1 MNRYN
6 LLLTSLFV
14 YSSALS
20 MYKTPESL
28 SSLPCLI
35 DLKED
40 EIIDKTVQYLDTKK
54 SIINQL
60 DGIER
65 TYLNYKKNYNLLPK
79 SGYYQLIQ
87 SLKEWLTK
95 SITQKQRLLL
105 FHESCR
111 NKKITACGLIIQ
123 ACNNEI
129 EYLIS
134 TPDYFGWN
142 ALHIAVSVQSYDMVK
157 TILEYCVKTNLVEN
171 VLMMQS
177 INRKKTPYHLAVEA
191 ACCTEGGQQI
201 LKLVTHYV
209 DCYCPGVKQMEYSST
224 NTPCDDYLEG
234 SKKTKNKILSEFLRN
249 TH

>member
-6 LLLTSLFV
+6 LLFTSLFV

-40 EIIDKTVQYLDTKK
+40 EVIDKIVEYLDTKK
-54 SIINQL
+54 TITDQL
-60 DGIER
+60 NGIEKIYLSHKNN
-65 TYLNYKKNYNLLPK
+65 TYSRRK
-79 SGYYQLIQ
+79 SGYARLLE
-87 SLKEWLTK
+87 SLKEWLETK
-95 SITQKQRLLL
+95 NSKQQRLLL
-105 FHESCR
+105 FQEACR
-111 NKKITACGLIIQ
+111 SKKEIALGLIIQ
-123 ACNNEI
+123 ACNHEI
-129 EYLIS
+129 RYLIS
-134 TPDYFGWN
+134 TPDCFGWN
-142 ALHIAVSVQSYDMVK
+142 ALHLAISVQSYDMVK

-177 INRKKTPYHLAVEA
+177 RNRKKTPYHLAVEA

-201 LKLVTHYV
+201 LELVTHYV
-209 DCYCPGVKQMEYSST
+209 DCYCPGVKQMEYSNT